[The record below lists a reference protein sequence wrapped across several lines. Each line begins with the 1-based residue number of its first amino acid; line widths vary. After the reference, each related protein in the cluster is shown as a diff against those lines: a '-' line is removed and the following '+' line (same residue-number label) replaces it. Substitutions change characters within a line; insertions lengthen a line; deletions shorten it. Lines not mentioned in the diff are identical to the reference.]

1 MLQSGWF
8 QGSHS
13 HLRQSKCHNVLSS
26 TATYGPTTKS
36 RWTAWFRGSSHWF
49 FSEKKKTTK
58 SASCRFSPPLI
69 NLGPTSFIEINA
81 SHGAGTAQIVGAD
94 PSEMPR
100 NPPYHFPTRV
110 SSRFISAN
118 PRRPLSSLD
127 FAEKSNPKTSKKK
140 LQECRASEGHPIIH
154 ENPLVIHASGSMPR
168 SVFYS

>member
-1 MLQSGWF
+1 MDLQPNQDERPDF
-8 QGSHS
+8 A
-13 HLRQSKCHNVLSS
+13 VAPTDSS
-26 TATYGPTTKS
+26 QK
-36 RWTAWFRGSSHWF
+36 
-49 FSEKKKTTK
+49 KKKTTK

-118 PRRPLSSLD
+118 PRSPLSSLD

-140 LQECRASEGHPIIH
+140 LQECRASEGHPITH